1 MEEPMKKTLSI
12 AAGLAA
18 LLLVEGPCPG
28 FDINR
33 HGRFGA
39 DPAPATPRAGVINVF
54 NVRGWDVSANSSYEG
69 NDHRRFLLISAAD
82 L

>member
-1 MEEPMKKTLSI
+1 MEERMKKTLSI
-12 AAGLAA
+12 AAGVAA

-33 HGRFGA
+33 HARFDA
-39 DPAPATPRAGVINVF
+39 NPAPSTSRARINNVF

-69 NDHRRFLLISAAD
+69 NDHRRFLLVSADD